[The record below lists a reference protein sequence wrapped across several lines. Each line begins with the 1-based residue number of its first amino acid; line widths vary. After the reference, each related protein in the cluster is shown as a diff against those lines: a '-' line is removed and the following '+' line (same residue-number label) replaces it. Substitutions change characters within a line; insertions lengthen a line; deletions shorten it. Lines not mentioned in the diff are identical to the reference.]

1 MSFEVFTINDIKRVH
16 RVQAMSLPKKP
27 KNFGNYNRAFSME
40 QQMKGNMFV
49 IELSLVAGRNPS
61 VLFQINSRLS
71 GTKLGIHHIHVKTQ
85 EIISQALYKHNS

>member
-61 VLFQINSRLS
+61 VLFQINS
-71 GTKLGIHHIHVKTQ
+71 GTKLGIHHIHVKTRDNLSSF
-85 EIISQALYKHNS
+85 IQA